1 MTMSDQDGMPAVGW
15 FDQVPS
21 ITMKVSYGVVCL
33 LSMPFNASASDMGNG
48 PAAIDTWIIGGAIAL
63 VVALATSAKKDDEG
77 QPHGFSWTTFMT
89 KLMAYSVVVFL
100 AGIVAFIF

>member
-1 MTMSDQDGMPAVGW
+1 
-15 FDQVPS
+15 
-21 ITMKVSYGVVCL
+21 MKVSYGVVCL

-48 PAAIDTWIIGGAIAL
+48 PAAIDTWIVGGAIAL

-77 QPHGFSWTTFMT
+77 QPHGLSWTTFMT
-89 KLMAYSVVVFL
+89 KLIAYSVVVFL

>member
-1 MTMSDQDGMPAVGW
+1 
-15 FDQVPS
+15 
-21 ITMKVSYGVVCL
+21 
-33 LSMPFNASASDMGNG
+33 MGNG
-48 PAAIDTWIIGGAIAL
+48 PAAIDTWIVGGAIAL

-89 KLMAYSVVVFL
+89 RLMAYSVVVFL